1 MTASLVHFIAEVETR
16 GSWWVLPGLLPDRG
30 SLRISRARPVT
41 KPPGAAPTW
50 DGGWRRG
57 FEGLKLREGPLGCGF
72 KGCGFKEAREKRLLS
87 WLFFLWVALTL

>member
-1 MTASLVHFIAEVETR
+1 MTASLVHFIAHGNPPEVETR
-16 GSWWVLPGLLPDRG
+16 GSWWVLHFASLAPGL
-30 SLRISRARPVT
+30 SQSRPV
-41 KPPGAAPTW
+41 PAPRPGAV
-50 DGGWRRG
+50 GGG